1 MRGQLIHAVSLP
13 KLLKA
18 GLGVK
23 GTRPPHHNRSNR
35 HKPGDVHPLMAVFG
49 ETTMN
54 RMSLMARFSRDLMS
68 LAALAVPVLVT
79 IAPRT
84 AHADEAP
91 PAPAP
96 APAAVVQLDADDQRA
111 TIERRVGTQ
120 SPSGMPLVETG
131 LFSVGQWEHACVAPC
146 TLKLDTRYAYR
157 VAGDGLV
164 PTDSFAIPQSA
175 DRVRVDAKMGSS
187 TGRVAGALTTGA
199 GILAIAAGGLALIA
213 TPILASEDVGSQG
226 FRTGVLA
233 GGVSAVSV
241 GVLAVGIGTILW
253 LTNGSTAHTQV
264 ASR

>member
-1 MRGQLIHAVSLP
+1 
-13 KLLKA
+13 
-18 GLGVK
+18 
-23 GTRPPHHNRSNR
+23 
-35 HKPGDVHPLMAVFG
+35 MAVFG
-49 ETTMN
+49 ETTMK
-54 RMSLMARFSRDLMS
+54 RMLLFPRFSRDLMT

-79 IAPRT
+79 IVPRT
-84 AHADEAP
+84 AQADEPAAAAGPPVAP
-91 PAPAP
+91 PSAI
-96 APAAVVQLDADDQRA
+96 VQLDADDSRA

-120 SPSGMPLVETG
+120 SPSGMPLLETG

-146 TLKLDTRYAYR
+146 TLELDTRYAYR

-164 PTDSFAIPQSA
+164 PTDSFALPHDA

-187 TGRVAGALTTGA
+187 TGRVAGVLTTG
-199 GILAIAAGGLALIA
+199 GGVLAIAAGGLALIA

-233 GGVSAVSV
+233 GGVGALSV

-253 LTNGSTAHTQV
+253 LTNGSTAHSVV

>member
-1 MRGQLIHAVSLP
+1 
-13 KLLKA
+13 
-18 GLGVK
+18 
-23 GTRPPHHNRSNR
+23 
-35 HKPGDVHPLMAVFG
+35 MAVFG
-49 ETTMN
+49 ETTMT
-54 RMSLMARFSRDLMS
+54 RLPLFARFSRDLMT
-68 LAALAVPVLVT
+68 LTALAVPVLVT
-79 IAPRT
+79 IVPRT
-84 AHADEAP
+84 ARADEPAA
-91 PAPAP
+91 APAAGP
-96 APAAVVQLDADDQRA
+96 PVAPATAVVQLDADDNRA

-120 SPSGMPLVETG
+120 SPSGMPLLETG

-146 TLKLDTRYAYR
+146 TLKLDTRYSYR

-164 PTDSFAIPQSA
+164 PTDSFALPHDA

-187 TGRVAGALTTGA
+187 TGRVAGVVATGG

-233 GGVSAVSV
+233 GGVGALSV

-253 LTNGSTAHTQV
+253 LTNGSTAHTAV